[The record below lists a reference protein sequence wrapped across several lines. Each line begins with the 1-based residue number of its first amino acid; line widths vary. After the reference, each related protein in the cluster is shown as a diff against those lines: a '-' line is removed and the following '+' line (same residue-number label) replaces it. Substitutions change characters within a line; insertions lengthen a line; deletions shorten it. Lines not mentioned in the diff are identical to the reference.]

1 MSVMH
6 PLVWHPKR
14 FLEGDL
20 DNSASDRLLGNPKLS
35 KLETL
40 IREMAQNSWDARTDD
55 GQPAFRMLLRKGS
68 EDLRSSLR
76 LLLRDDAA
84 DSPLATSLLDP
95 NFHVLEILDRGTSGL
110 DGPIDM
116 SEGDPSNFQDLILKV
131 GVPRSGASKGGGTF
145 GFGKTAAYAYSRI
158 GTLVYWTRCKNQ
170 RGELEHRFIVS
181 AFRDKFVLDG
191 VQYTGRHW
199 WGATSPDGGVAPI
212 VGERA
217 QRLGESLFARTFPG
231 EETGTSIL
239 ILDPPLR
246 ETVETAQ
253 DMDAAAL
260 KDNNQEQI
268 VQQWTRQARKAIR
281 RHLWPKLVPHPAT
294 DQAPMDICLEV
305 HDEEISLVDEPAGAY
320 THWATALN
328 GVRAAQECPEPKSRN
343 RLLTLHEVTHQGSL
357 EGIRKSRTL
366 GHLAILRR
374 YLDLEDRIDGDD
386 LDPAVGGEVGRVMR
400 MRNEP
405 ELVVNSRD
413 YIDAQPMEGMDWL
426 AVFKPTIEL
435 DDIYAKAEPPAHDD
449 WVSEGLDRESQL
461 IIQHTDRRI
470 RKILQEQLLEEQYDS
485 SGRSPRVPTAKLSK
499 KLAGLLP
506 AEPAEQGRKTV
517 RQVGRRPAMQG
528 PRAVILSSEL
538 VRTDE
543 RVRQVHKVVFKVEG
557 PGDEAEIQLIATFI
571 GNQAREEIPAETLD
585 ASWYG
590 ATEIRPGTAVARVG
604 ETVSVFVHAEQ
615 GRALALTV
623 NARALNGN
631 D

>member
-1 MSVMH
+1 MSDIH

-40 IREMAQNSWDARTDD
+40 IREMAQNSWDARIDD
-55 GQPAFRMLLRKGS
+55 WQPAFRMLLRKGS
-68 EDLRSSLR
+68 DELRHRLR
-76 LLLRDDAA
+76 VLMRDDVSG
-84 DSPLATSLLDP
+84 SPLEKSLLDP

-116 SEGDPSNFQDLILKV
+116 SDGDPSNFQDLILKV

-158 GTLVYWTRCKNQ
+158 GTLVYWTRCLNQ
-170 RGELEHRFIVS
+170 QGELEHRFIVS

-199 WGATSPDGGVAPI
+199 WGTTSPDGGVAPI

-217 QRLGESLFARTFPG
+217 QRLGESLFAWTFPG

-253 DMDAAAL
+253 DIDAASL
-260 KDNNQEQI
+260 KDNDEEQI
-268 VQQWTRQARKAIR
+268 IRQWTRQARQAIR
-281 RHLWPKLVPHPAT
+281 KHLWPKVVPHPAT

-305 HDEEISLVDEPAGAY
+305 HDEEIALVDDPGGAFEQ
-320 THWATALN
+320 WASALN
-328 GVRAAQECPEPKSRN
+328 GVRAAQDCPELMSRN
-343 RLLTLHEVTHQGSL
+343 RLLSVHEVTHQGSL
-357 EGIRKSRTL
+357 NGIRRTRTL

-374 YLDLEDRIDGDD
+374 HLDLEDRIDGDD
-386 LDPAVGGEVGRVMR
+386 LDPEVAGEVGRVMR

-413 YIDAQPMEGMDWL
+413 YVDAQPMEGMDWL
-426 AVFKPTIEL
+426 AVFKPRIEM
-435 DDIYAKAEPPAHDD
+435 DDVYAKSEPPAHDD
-449 WVSEGLDRESQL
+449 WISEGLDRERQL

-470 RKILQEQLLEEQYDS
+470 RQILQDQLLKEQYDT

-506 AEPAEQGRKTV
+506 AEPLDQRGKAVREGVRRAAQGL
-517 RQVGRRPAMQG
+517 
-528 PRAVILSSEL
+528 RAVILSSEL

-543 RVRQVHKVVFKVEG
+543 RVRQVQRLVFKVEG
-557 PGDEAEIQLIATFI
+557 PGEEAEIQLGATFI
-571 GNQAREEIPAETLD
+571 GNQAREDIPADTLE

-623 NARALNGN
+623 NARARNGN